1 VSYASVESYPQL
13 DIRVGRIFD
22 VDDFQEAQKSLY
34 KLTTDIGKSGIKKP
48 GAGFKYLYAK
58 QDLIKLVVVIVP
70 KQISNLMSE
79 CLVFAISN
87 STHTSLLQPDKEPGT
102 QNF

>member
-1 VSYASVESYPQL
+1 MSYASVESYPQL

-22 VDDFQEAQKSLY
+22 VDDFQEAHKPLY
-34 KLTTDIGKSGIKKP
+34 KLTADIGKSGIRKP
-48 GAGFKYLYAK
+48 GAGFKYLYTK
-58 QDLIKLVVVIVP
+58 QDLIKLVVVIIP

-79 CLVFAISN
+79 CLVFNISN
-87 STHTSLLQPDKEPGT
+87 STHTQLPQLDKELGT